1 MNTDNSLHRFRLCL
15 CALVLALAGCND
27 HELPDVPSPNT
38 EPAGLRFAVTPM
50 GATTRVSYDGVESMF
65 EDNDNVGCIIT
76 VNGQYAANS
85 KWHYC
90 ASTGM
95 LIFDGIWVNNNNTFS
110 FANHDNNDLLARAS
124 TSYEAGTD
132 GFLTLKQ
139 NGTYNFY
146 FYYPYLTGEMIRADV
161 TTVLNAYKADNSLVF
176 YQELQLPNIA
186 TNSNLSFKNQYGN
199 NVPLDTSNIIDFIIA
214 SYPTGEVRES
224 AGAADWQNPASYAWT
239 AYPCFVN
246 HTQTSKA
253 QINNSDFLW
262 VSREDIASASS
273 QRVNLQFKKK
283 MATIEVDSDIQ
294 LNDIYFAANKANT
307 LLRGNIINLATGTL
321 TAYDDPDP
329 NYEPSVQKKNKY
341 FKTDEHI
348 IPCYRNQNIDE
359 GINYYRIV
367 LPYQPTF
374 ACNLCFTLEG
384 KSYTIDLS
392 TNIPSLEEGHL
403 YTIHINQA
411 GETTFDIVDW
421 ENDKFEILDP
431 DTDLEDV
438 PNP

>member
-1 MNTDNSLHRFRLCL
+1 MNTDKSLHRFRLCL
-15 CALVLALAGCND
+15 CALVLALAGCTD
-27 HELPDVPSPNT
+27 HELPDAPSPST
-38 EPAGLRFAVTPM
+38 EPAGLRFTVTPM
-50 GATTRVSYDGVESMF
+50 GATTRVSYDGVGSMF
-65 EDNDNVGCIIT
+65 EEGETIGCIIAT
-76 VNGQYAANS
+76 RDANAADGTAYTYAANS
-85 KWHYC
+85 RWTYKGGYLVLDAVFTCSW
-90 ASTGM
+90 SWNNGGQWEETSNTT
-95 LIFDGIWVNNNNTFS
+95 LIKETNPD
-110 FANHDNNDLLARAS
+110 AD
-124 TSYEAGTD
+124 D
-132 GFLTLKQ
+132 GFLTIEDATKH
-139 NGTYNFY
+139 YAFY
-146 FYYPYLTGEMIRADV
+146 FYYPYIGISTLSDDYNQAVSSYQENASVPFYQLPQYPNCDV
-161 TTVLNAYKADNSLVF
+161 T
-176 YQELQLPNIA
+176 NITA
-186 TNSNLSFKNQYGN
+186 
-199 NVPLDTSNIIDFIIA
+199 
-214 SYPTGEVRES
+214 PTGDATSYKDNYLMS
-224 AGAADWQNPASYAWT
+224 AAGSTEDSNGMRMYLWT
-239 AYPCFVN
+239 AYPSFVN

-262 VSREDIASASS
+262 VSREDITSASS
-273 QRVNLQFKKK
+273 QRVNLQFQKK

-384 KSYTIDLS
+384 KPYTIDLS

-421 ENDKFEILDP
+421 ENDRFEILDP

>member
-27 HELPDVPSPNT
+27 HELPDVPSPST

-65 EDNDNVGCIIT
+65 DEGETIGCIIAT
-76 VNGQYAANS
+76 RDANAADGTAYTYAANS
-85 KWHYC
+85 RWTYKGGYLVLDAVFTCNWEWNNGWMEKPN
-90 ASTGM
+90 TN
-95 LIFDGIWVNNNNTFS
+95 LITETKPD
-110 FANHDNNDLLARAS
+110 AD
-124 TSYEAGTD
+124 D
-132 GFLTLKQ
+132 GFLTIEDATKH
-139 NGTYNFY
+139 YAFY
-146 FYYPYLTGEMIRADV
+146 FYYPYIGISTLSNDYNQAVSSYQENASVPFYQLPQYPNCDV
-161 TTVLNAYKADNSLVF
+161 TTTTA
-176 YQELQLPNIA
+176 
-186 TNSNLSFKNQYGN
+186 
-199 NVPLDTSNIIDFIIA
+199 
-214 SYPTGEVRES
+214 PTGDATSYKDNYLMS
-224 AGAADWQNPASYAWT
+224 AAGRNEDSNGMRMYLWT
-239 AYPCFVN
+239 AYPSFVN

-262 VSREDIASASS
+262 VSREDITSTSS
-273 QRVNLQFKKK
+273 QRVNLQFQKKT
-283 MATIEVDSDIQ
+283 ATIEVDSDAP
-294 LNDIYFAANKANT
+294 LSNIYFQAQGEEQ
-307 LLRGNIINLATGTL
+307 LFRGRQINLQTGGFT
-321 TAYDDPDP
+321 
-329 NYEPSVQKKNKY
+329 NYEFVAWGTPQQKNLY
-341 FKTDEHI
+341 ITSTEQLLPYDNSPAES
-348 IPCYRNQNIDE
+348 PGTN
-359 GINYYRIV
+359 YRIV

-392 TNIPSLEEGHL
+392 TNIPSLEKGHL

-421 ENDKFEILDP
+421 ENDRFEILDP

>member
-1 MNTDNSLHRFRLCL
+1 MSTVHSS
-15 CALVLALAGCND
+15 
-27 HELPDVPSPNT
+27 E
-38 EPAGLRFAVTPM
+38 VTW
-50 GATTRVSYDGVESMF
+50 DG
-65 EDNDNVGCIIT
+65 T
-76 VNGQYAANS
+76 GQYL
-85 KWHYC
+85 W
-90 ASTGM
+90 
-95 LIFDGIWVNNNNTFS
+95 
-110 FANHDNNDLLARAS
+110 
-124 TSYEAGTD
+124 
-132 GFLTLKQ
+132 
-139 NGTYNFY
+139 
-146 FYYPYLTGEMIRADV
+146 
-161 TTVLNAYKADNSLVF
+161 TT
-176 YQELQLPNIA
+176 
-186 TNSNLSFKNQYGN
+186 
-199 NVPLDTSNIIDFIIA
+199 
-214 SYPTGEVRES
+214 
-224 AGAADWQNPASYAWT
+224 
-239 AYPCFVN
+239 YPCFVN

-253 QINNSDFLW
+253 QMNHSDFLW
-262 VSREDIASASS
+262 VRREGITSASS
-273 QRVNLQFKKK
+273 QRVNLQFQKKT
-283 MATIEVDSDIQ
+283 ATIEVDSDIQ
-294 LNDIYFAANKANT
+294 LNDIYFVANKANT

-321 TAYDDPDP
+321 TAYDDPNP
-329 NYEPSVQKKNKY
+329 YYETSVQKKNKY

-384 KSYTIDLS
+384 KPYTIDLS

>member
-27 HELPDVPSPNT
+27 HELPDVPSPST

-65 EDNDNVGCIIT
+65 DEGETIGCIIAT
-76 VNGQYAANS
+76 RDANAADGTAYTYAANS
-85 KWHYC
+85 RWTYKGGYLVLDAVFTCNWEWNNGWMEKPN
-90 ASTGM
+90 TN
-95 LIFDGIWVNNNNTFS
+95 LITETNPD
-110 FANHDNNDLLARAS
+110 AD
-124 TSYEAGTD
+124 D
-132 GFLTLKQ
+132 GFLTIEDATKH
-139 NGTYNFY
+139 YAFY
-146 FYYPYLTGEMIRADV
+146 FYYPYIGISTLSNDYNQAVSSYQENASVPFYQLPQYPNCDV
-161 TTVLNAYKADNSLVF
+161 TTTTA
-176 YQELQLPNIA
+176 
-186 TNSNLSFKNQYGN
+186 
-199 NVPLDTSNIIDFIIA
+199 
-214 SYPTGEVRES
+214 PTGDATSYKDNYLMS
-224 AGAADWQNPASYAWT
+224 AAGRNEDSNGMRMYLWT
-239 AYPCFVN
+239 AYPSFVN

-262 VSREDIASASS
+262 VSREDITSTSS
-273 QRVNLQFKKK
+273 QRVNLQFQKKT
-283 MATIEVDSDIQ
+283 ATIEVDSDAP
-294 LNDIYFAANKANT
+294 LSNIYFQAQGEEQ
-307 LLRGNIINLATGTL
+307 LFRGRQINLQTGGFT
-321 TAYDDPDP
+321 
-329 NYEPSVQKKNKY
+329 NYEFVAWGTPQQKNLY
-341 FKTDEHI
+341 ITSTEQLLPYDNSPAES
-348 IPCYRNQNIDE
+348 PGTN
-359 GINYYRIV
+359 YRIV

-392 TNIPSLEEGHL
+392 TNIPSLEKGHL

-421 ENDKFEILDP
+421 ENDRFEILDP

>member
-27 HELPDVPSPNT
+27 HELLDAPSPST

-50 GATTRVSYDGVESMF
+50 GATTRVSYDGVRSMF
-65 EDNDNVGCIIT
+65 DEGETIGCIIAT
-76 VNGQYAANS
+76 RDANAADGTAYDYAANS
-85 KWHYC
+85 RWTYRSGYLVLEKVYTNGSW
-90 ASTGM
+90 
-95 LIFDGIWVNNNNTFS
+95 
-110 FANHDNNDLLARAS
+110 DNNSHTRGENELTNLIAETNPGDD
-124 TSYEAGTD
+124 D
-132 GFLTLKQ
+132 GFLTIQDESKE
-139 NGTYNFY
+139 YAFY
-146 FYYPYLTGEMIRADV
+146 FYYPYIDDTAIYQDAEEAAAQY
-161 TTVLNAYKADNSLVF
+161 TADNSTPF
-176 YQELQLPNIA
+176 YRLI
-186 TNSNLSFKNQYGN
+186 
-199 NVPLDTSNIIDFIIA
+199 
-214 SYPTGEVRES
+214 SYPNCATTETASTVSTDAIKQWLLMSTVHSSEETWNGTGLYS
-224 AGAADWQNPASYAWT
+224 WKT
-239 AYPCFVN
+239 YPCFAN

-253 QINNSDFLW
+253 QMNHSDFLW
-262 VSREDIASASS
+262 VSREGITSASS
-273 QRVNLQFKKK
+273 QRVNLVFEKK

-321 TAYDDPDP
+321 TAYDDPNP
-329 NYEPSVQKKNKY
+329 YYETSVQKKNKY

-359 GINYYRIV
+359 GINYYRLV
-367 LPYQPTF
+367 LPYQTTF

-392 TNIPSLEEGHL
+392 TNIPSLEEDHL

-421 ENDKFEILDP
+421 ENDRFEILDP

>member
-1 MNTDNSLHRFRLCL
+1 MR
-15 CALVLALAGCND
+15 
-27 HELPDVPSPNT
+27 
-38 EPAGLRFAVTPM
+38 M
-50 GATTRVSYDGVESMF
+50 
-65 EDNDNVGCIIT
+65 
-76 VNGQYAANS
+76 
-85 KWHYC
+85 
-90 ASTGM
+90 
-95 LIFDGIWVNNNNTFS
+95 
-110 FANHDNNDLLARAS
+110 
-124 TSYEAGTD
+124 
-132 GFLTLKQ
+132 
-139 NGTYNFY
+139 
-146 FYYPYLTGEMIRADV
+146 YL
-161 TTVLNAYKADNSLVF
+161 
-176 YQELQLPNIA
+176 
-186 TNSNLSFKNQYGN
+186 
-199 NVPLDTSNIIDFIIA
+199 
-214 SYPTGEVRES
+214 
-224 AGAADWQNPASYAWT
+224 WT
-239 AYPCFVN
+239 AYPSFVN

-262 VSREDIASASS
+262 VSREGITSTSS
-273 QRVNLQFKKK
+273 QRVNLIFEKK

-294 LNDIYFAANKANT
+294 LNDIYFAANKANA

-321 TAYDDPDP
+321 TAYDDPNP

-359 GINYYRIV
+359 GINNYRIV
-367 LPYQPTF
+367 LPYQTTF

-384 KSYTIDLS
+384 KPYTIDLS

-421 ENDKFEILDP
+421 ENDRFEILDP